1 MEIGHLPSLRERCVV
16 VLMRHHALLED
27 IGHMPYTLVR
37 RVLLKMSAEQLLRL
51 ERASPALLLE
61 DEEAW
66 QQLLKKDFPT
76 NVHEVWVARKKD
88 VYEYYLESVRELDA
102 RVLEDRTLVRSL
114 LRAAVCK
121 DPVLF
126 KYRVPSRQLYQR
138 YVHEDARRQE
148 LSAARLRQSTLQLQ
162 QEKQKTRITQLDD
175 PLYLERELNAGR
187 QRAAPQ
193 RSSIYLKSFR
203 ELRQR
208 QAHFRS
214 GGYDPTQR
222 RIVRAPTPSVLPPE
236 SPHPAPQPAPMAAP
250 PQKPAPPEHA
260 LPAATADEAPGP
272 LAQRRRPSA
281 RRQPPPASPA
291 KRRSALFSAPALSTL
306 LPQQD
311 DTDSDA
317 GGRTSKKPRVYIH
330 TPR

>member
-1 MEIGHLPSLRERCVV
+1 METGHPPSLQELCVV
-16 VLMRHHALLED
+16 VLMRHHAQLED
-27 IGHMPYTLVR
+27 IGHMPYALVR

-88 VYEYYLESVRELDA
+88 VYEYYLESVRELGPQ
-102 RVLEDRTLVRSL
+102 VLEDRALVRSL

-162 QEKQKTRITQLDD
+162 QEKQKTRITQLED

-193 RSSIYLKSFR
+193 RSSIYLKSFK

-222 RIVRAPTPSVLPPE
+222 RIVRVQTPSAQPAASLHPP
-236 SPHPAPQPAPMAAP
+236 PQSAPMAGS
-250 PQKPAPPEHA
+250 PQKPAPPEQP
-260 LPAATADEAPGP
+260 LAASPTPEAPGP

-291 KRRSALFSAPALSTL
+291 KRRSALFSSPALSTL

-311 DTDSDA
+311 DTDSDT
-317 GGRTSKKPRVYIH
+317 GGRPPKKPRVYIH